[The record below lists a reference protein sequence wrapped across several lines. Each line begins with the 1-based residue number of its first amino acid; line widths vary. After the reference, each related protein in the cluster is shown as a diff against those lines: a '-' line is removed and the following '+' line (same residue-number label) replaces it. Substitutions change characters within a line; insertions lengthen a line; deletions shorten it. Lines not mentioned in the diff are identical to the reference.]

1 MRFLCTYN
9 PLCASHYT
17 QNGKK
22 SLNSATIVWLSIK
35 VEQNQQRF
43 VSKIKFFSLD
53 VSRICSPISS
63 SEMGWKKQLEW
74 NARLLIGLVLKGGFL
89 YDDLMKLLINYMEH
103 VPQSI
108 ILNWVLSQKK
118 LFFYLFFHK
127 FFDNFSIQVDFNQ
140 VANNYWNKTMNMKKY
155 FFILRAQILWKN
167 CPLLGRSLLS
177 RRESEIDWI
186 LIVYM

>member
-9 PLCASHYT
+9 PLCASLYT

-53 VSRICSPISS
+53 VSRICSPCSS

-118 LFFYLFFHK
+118 LFF
-127 FFDNFSIQVDFNQ
+127 
-140 VANNYWNKTMNMKKY
+140 TY
-155 FFILRAQILWKN
+155 FFTN
-167 CPLLGRSLLS
+167 F
-177 RRESEIDWI
+177 
-186 LIVYM
+186 LIISQYR

>member
-1 MRFLCTYN
+1 
-9 PLCASHYT
+9 
-17 QNGKK
+17 
-22 SLNSATIVWLSIK
+22 
-35 VEQNQQRF
+35 
-43 VSKIKFFSLD
+43 
-53 VSRICSPISS
+53 
-63 SEMGWKKQLEW
+63 
-74 NARLLIGLVLKGGFL
+74 
-89 YDDLMKLLINYMEH
+89 MKLLINYMEH

-167 CPLLGRSLLS
+167 CPLLGRSLLNVYDS
-177 RRESEIDWI
+177 CAAVLYI
-186 LIVYM
+186 LYCIVWAVCDMIERYFSLSVKVDFEFYIFIYSIHLNAAEMLNLLLF

>member
-1 MRFLCTYN
+1 
-9 PLCASHYT
+9 
-17 QNGKK
+17 
-22 SLNSATIVWLSIK
+22 
-35 VEQNQQRF
+35 
-43 VSKIKFFSLD
+43 
-53 VSRICSPISS
+53 
-63 SEMGWKKQLEW
+63 
-74 NARLLIGLVLKGGFL
+74 
-89 YDDLMKLLINYMEH
+89 MKLLINYMEH

-177 RRESEIDWI
+177 QRQVRSFFFPTFFISWNLSLTRHSPSLQTVVFNVLKCYSHPTSRNSAAHSTDARLHTRSCTLECQEKSQQHWSRQETSFINVNNLTKWS
-186 LIVYM
+186 